1 MECSMCAFCQ
11 KGFPVFIRTKH
22 WEVIFAKRDELME
35 EFQWQPQLKQSADQ
49 KLQEIRT
56 NHNSSIVVAIHA
68 RRKDY
73 SNYLTAYYGSFRPAG
88 VPYYTKA
95 MDYFR

>member
-1 MECSMCAFCQ
+1 MERSKCAFFK

-35 EFQWQPQLKQSADQ
+35 EFQWKAQLKQSADQ

-56 NHNSSIVVAIHA
+56 NHNTSIVVAVHA
-68 RRKDY
+68 RRTDY
-73 SNYLTAYYGSFRPAG
+73 YTYLEAYYGSFYPAG